1 MRPLRGQC
9 LAGFAGTLMDLI
21 GIQEA
26 LAKSG
31 LDGWLLYDFRGSNP
45 IARSVIGFDES
56 QIGTRRWFYLIP
68 AAGEPVAILHVIEPH
83 ATRGAPG
90 KTVLYRSW
98 KELEALLREHLDGK
112 RRVAMEY
119 SPGAAIPYVSRV
131 DAGTIEMVRAAG
143 PEVVSS
149 ADFVQLF
156 EAVWTKEQKGLHDR
170 AALGCLAAK
179 DAAFTLIRERLAA
192 GVRVTESEVQAL
204 IARRFAEEGLY
215 THHPCIVAVNDHA
228 SDPHFETAAGPSD
241 RAIVKGDLVLIDFW
255 AKVANDPRAV
265 YYDATW
271 MAYCGQDVPAK
282 MREVWETVRGAR
294 DAAIEFVTREVAAG
308 TTVRGADVDD
318 VSRAF
323 IEARGYGPYFLH
335 RTGHSIGYEVHGNGV
350 NIDNLETRDSRTLVP
365 GVCFSIEPGVYLKGE
380 FGVRS
385 EVDVYL
391 GENGP
396 EVTGGPIQE
405 HVIPILGI

>member
-1 MRPLRGQC
+1 
-9 LAGFAGTLMDLI
+9 MDLI

-26 LAKSG
+26 LATSG
-31 LDGWLLYDFRGSNP
+31 IDGWLLYDFRGSNP

-68 AAGEPVAILHVIEPH
+68 AKGEPVAILHVIEPH
-83 ATRGAPG
+83 ATKGAPG

-98 KELEALLREHLDGK
+98 KELEALLHEYLAGK
-112 RRVAMEY
+112 KRVAMEY

-143 PEVVSS
+143 PDVVSS
-149 ADFVQLF
+149 ADLVQLF

-170 AALGCLAAK
+170 AAQGCLAAK
-179 DAAFTLIRERLAA
+179 DAGFALIRERLAA
-192 GVRVTESEVQAL
+192 GARVTESEVQAL

-228 SDPHFETAAGPSD
+228 SDPHFETAAGPND

-255 AKVANDPRAV
+255 AKVANDQRAV

-271 MAYCGQDVPAK
+271 MAYCGQDVPPK

-294 DAAIEFVTREVAAG
+294 DAAIEFVIREVAAG
-308 TTVRGADVDD
+308 STVRGADVDD

-323 IEARGYGPYFLH
+323 IEARGYGSYFLH

-365 GVCFSIEPGVYLKGE
+365 GVCFSIEPGVYLPE

-385 EVDVYL
+385 EIDMYV
-391 GENGP
+391 GEGYA
-396 EVTGGPIQE
+396 EVTGDIQRE
-405 HVIPILGI
+405 LLLLT

>member
-1 MRPLRGQC
+1 
-9 LAGFAGTLMDLI
+9 MDLI
-21 GIQEA
+21 GIQKA
-26 LAKSG
+26 LAEDG
-31 LDGWLLYDFRGSNP
+31 IDGWLLYDFRGSNP

-68 AAGEPVAILHVIEPH
+68 AQGEPVAILHVIEPH

-98 KELEALLREHLDGK
+98 KELEALLREHLAGK

-149 ADFVQLF
+149 ADLVQLF
-156 EAVWTKEQKGLHDR
+156 EAVWTTEQKALHDR
-170 AALGCLAAK
+170 AARGCLAAK
-179 DAAFTLIRERLAA
+179 DAAFALIRERLAA
-192 GVRVTESEVQAL
+192 GARVTESEVQAL
-204 IARRFAEEGLY
+204 IGRRFNEEGLY
-215 THHPCIVAVNDHA
+215 SNHPCIVAVNDHA
-228 SDPHFETAAGPSD
+228 SDPHFETASGPND

-271 MAYCGQDVPAK
+271 MAYCGQDVPPK

-294 DAAIEFVTREVAAG
+294 DAAVEFVTRSIGAG
-308 TTVRGADVDD
+308 KTIRGAEVDD

-323 IEARGYGPYFLH
+323 IDARGYGQYFLH

-350 NIDNLETRDSRTLVP
+350 NIDNLETQDRRTLVP
-365 GVCFSIEPGVYLKGE
+365 GVCFSIEPGVYLPE

-385 EVDVYL
+385 EIDMYVSQ
-391 GENGP
+391 GHA
-396 EVTGGPIQE
+396 EVTGDIQRE
-405 HVIPILGI
+405 LLLLA